1 MAQGLIYPLM
11 DLPFLVMDLF
21 VNTEEKWVHTHTHTH
36 THKHRLLHFLILFRN
51 EKS

>member
-21 VNTEEKWVHTHTHTH
+21 VNTEEKWVHTHTH
-36 THKHRLLHFLILFRN
+36 KHRLLYFLILFRN